1 MEDFSTS
8 TADVV
13 PIIGLTGGLGSGKTT
28 VGQVF
33 ESLGIPRWDADA
45 AGHAVYR
52 HHADLRQRVLDR
64 FGKDLAVMEAGT
76 CVDIHRALLAQRVF
90 QDPEGLAALNQWVHP
105 LIRSAFKSWILTLSP
120 SPYVIREA
128 AILFESGSDVGC
140 SQVITVSAPSAL
152 RIERAMQRSG
162 WTQEKAVQRMQHQ
175 WSDTQREERA
185 QHRIDNGLDDLLIPQ
200 VMAIHAKLMKWFQ

>member
-13 PIIGLTGGLGSGKTT
+13 PVIGLTGGLGSGKTT
-28 VGQVF
+28 VGQIF

-45 AGHAVYR
+45 AGHTVYR
-52 HHADLRQRVLDR
+52 MHAELRNRVLER
-64 FGKDLAVMEAGT
+64 FGRDLAVMEDDN
-76 CVDIHRALLAQRVF
+76 CVDIHRALLGERVF
-90 QDPEGLAALNQWVHP
+90 QDSEGLATLNQWVHP
-105 LIRSAFKSWILTLSP
+105 LIRNAFTTWMQSNSP

-128 AILFESGSDVGC
+128 AILFESGSDSGC
-140 SQVITVSAPSAL
+140 SQVITVSASSEL
-152 RIERAMQRSG
+152 RMKRAMQRSG
-162 WTQEKAVQRMQHQ
+162 WTQEKVAQRMQHQ

-200 VMAIHAKLMKWFQ
+200 VMAIHAKLIRQLQ